1 MANRQDSV
9 AMLAMF
15 QWSRSNLQGL
25 KHFALLSF
33 RQTWTQERDG
43 IRAKQD
49 LSDLHKIVFFR
60 LMCGKLFFPAQTQD
74 INTGENPELRPQSEQ
89 VLGDVDS
96 GDCFFNC
103 VSDIHLT
110 RRALLTSI
118 SRYRQYGIGMS
129 FEFWPLSLS
138 AFQHVPAFEWF
149 PGVNFT

>member
-1 MANRQDSV
+1 MITQQFARLKALRFAEFPPDLNTRTGRDTSKTGLV
-9 AMLAMF
+9 RLA
-15 QWSRSNLQGL
+15 QNC
-25 KHFALLSF
+25 
-33 RQTWTQERDG
+33 
-43 IRAKQD
+43 
-49 LSDLHKIVFFR
+49 FFR

-129 FEFWPLSLS
+129 FEF
-138 AFQHVPAFEWF
+138 
-149 PGVNFT
+149 